1 MDKQRVKVYNYK
13 VQYIQYTN
21 FSLQWLSKVNLVFFT
36 PCLLFSNIASV
47 ISIQKLLAFWP
58 IPVFYLTYAM
68 MNYLS
73 SQIITRMVGL
83 SPAYRRFVL
92 ACVMFSNSNSLP
104 IATISSLAV
113 SEAAHILFWGSDD
126 TSEAVAAR

>member
-1 MDKQRVKVYNYK
+1 M
-13 VQYIQYTN
+13 
-21 FSLQWLSKVNLVFFT
+21 VFFT

-47 ISIQKLLAFWP
+47 ISLEKLLAFWP
-58 IPVFYLTYAM
+58 IPMFYLTFAIL
-68 MNYLS
+68 NYS
-73 SQIITRMVGL
+73 CSQLITRLVGL

-104 IATISSLAV
+104 IAIISSLAV
-113 SEAAHILFWGSDD
+113 SEAAHILYWGSDD

>member
-1 MDKQRVKVYNYK
+1 M
-13 VQYIQYTN
+13 
-21 FSLQWLSKVNLVFFT
+21 
-36 PCLLFSNIASV
+36 
-47 ISIQKLLAFWP
+47 
-58 IPVFYLTYAM
+58 FYLTFAIL
-68 MNYLS
+68 NYS
-73 SQIITRMVGL
+73 CSQLITRLVGL

-113 SEAAHILFWGSDD
+113 SEAAHILYWGSDD